1 MPNRAEEERL
11 SSHSSKSDSTVKID
25 FSVLEN
31 LMKGQKGEQEKT
43 ILQNILATEKER
55 IATQKQHISD
65 DFDPMQIGWKLQE
78 IAHKEKKSRGELLML
93 AQKMVQEE
101 FGLDEK
107 TLPKISFKFGPK
119 DLSAQQPIDASEFT
133 NTHHQS
139 EDLIPSEKTRLTEEQ
154 QIRHIQNM
162 LITGSGQRAFDLLDK
177 YKDKLDAVD
186 PTLHQ
191 NYYDMVITQMDFL
204 HNDDPNT
211 M

>member
-1 MPNRAEEERL
+1 MPNKAEAGYL
-11 SSHSSKSDSTVKID
+11 SSQPSKSDSMVKID

-55 IATQKQHISD
+55 IAAQKQRVSD
-65 DFDPMQIGWKLQE
+65 DFDPAQIGWKLQE

-119 DLSAQQPIDASEFT
+119 DLSLQSQIDASEFT
-133 NTHHQS
+133 NTHRES
-139 EDLIPSEKTRLTEEQ
+139 EELASHEKAHLNEEQ
-154 QIRHIQNM
+154 QVRHIQNM
-162 LITGSGQRAFDLLDK
+162 LITGS
-177 YKDKLDAVD
+177 
-186 PTLHQ
+186 
-191 NYYDMVITQMDFL
+191 
-204 HNDDPNT
+204 
-211 M
+211 